1 MEFEDLRSFG
11 EITKIDHLKVVM
23 PSNDQFILNT
33 VTELNPTWVVTS
45 NATRVIQNGQ
55 VTTEKEL
62 LDFIRVQGVYLDFA
76 GHFDHDFIMAIEY
89 ADLARQDG
97 IFQRCV
103 AIALYTFGA
112 YIGDHVYYLRLEE
125 CSSFRY
131 QQFKKGFLEHRIYRP
146 FERTLK
152 QELLDMPLGTTQLL
166 FLHNKI
172 AIRQRPCTTTTLP
185 YLWTI
190 IRQMGVS
197 EVKTDLDPAFM
208 NFVELNGP
216 TEENVILYLCSK
228 LDQNTDLTVLDPN
241 RSNAVL
247 AITGDPDSLTGEQI
261 TLLYNNTVGFHVL
274 TSV

>member
-131 QQFKKGFLEHRIYRP
+131 QQFKKGFLEHRIYRHL
-146 FERTLK
+146 R
-152 QELLDMPLGTTQLL
+152 EL
-166 FLHNKI
+166 
-172 AIRQRPCTTTTLP
+172 
-185 YLWTI
+185 
-190 IRQMGVS
+190 
-197 EVKTDLDPAFM
+197 
-208 NFVELNGP
+208 
-216 TEENVILYLCSK
+216 
-228 LDQNTDLTVLDPN
+228 
-241 RSNAVL
+241 
-247 AITGDPDSLTGEQI
+247 
-261 TLLYNNTVGFHVL
+261 
-274 TSV
+274 